1 MLFMEIKVTQ
11 IDYYMFPLSPFGYL
25 AGMQLEKIAAKHG
38 ITINYKPFGLMKIFE
53 EVGTPPPTERHP
65 SKGQYRAQ
73 DIVRVAKFNDMPVN
87 LKPAHWP
94 TNPAPACYAI
104 IAAQNVGGGDLVGL
118 VHALFRACWAEEKDI
133 AEDDVI
139 KACLT
144 SNEFEAGLADSG
156 MLSGA
161 ETFGRNT
168 EDAIK
173 AGVFGTPTYVVDDQV
188 FWGQDRL
195 PHLDAY
201 LAETA

>member
-1 MLFMEIKVTQ
+1 MQK

-25 AGMQLEKIAAKHG
+25 AGLGLEKVAKKHEAA
-38 ITINYKPFGLMKIFE
+38 INYKPFGLMKVFE
-53 EVGTPPPTERHP
+53 EVGTPPPAERHAN
-65 SKGQYRAQ
+65 KAKYRGQ

-94 TNPAPACYAI
+94 TNPAPASYAI
-104 IAAQNVGGGDLVGL
+104 IAAQNAGGGDVGGL
-118 VHALFRACWAEEKDI
+118 VHSIFRACWAEEKDI
-133 AEDDVI
+133 AQDDVI

-144 SNEFEAGLADSG
+144 ANGFDAGLADSG
-156 MLSGA
+156 LLSGA

-168 EDAIK
+168 EEALK
-173 AGVFGTPTYVVDDQV
+173 AGVFGTPAYVVGEQV

-201 LAETA
+201 LAEIA

>member
-1 MLFMEIKVTQ
+1 MTQ
-11 IDYYMFPLSPFGYL
+11 IDYYLFPLSPFGYL
-25 AGMQLEKIAAKHG
+25 AGLRLEEVAAKHG
-38 ITINYKPFGLMKIFE
+38 AKINYKPFGLLKVFE
-53 EVGTPPPTERHP
+53 EVGTPIPSQRHEN
-65 SKGQYRAQ
+65 KGKYRAQ

-104 IAAQNVGGGDLVGL
+104 IAAQDAGGGDLGGL

-133 AEDDVI
+133 AGDDVI

-144 SNEFEAGLADSG
+144 ANGYDASLADSG
-156 MLSGA
+156 LLSGA

-168 EDAIK
+168 EAALK
-173 AGVFGTPTYVVDDQV
+173 AGVFGTPAYVVGDQV

-201 LAETA
+201 LAEIA